1 MTNGDQYFSSL
12 YPQRH
17 QTIAQFLKV
26 LWGIKIVQVFQTM
39 QLPNVTRQST
49 MEAIHNNVDQI
60 LHIIPML
67 VKLKHFTLHKVVKYP
82 KPLCMMD
89 DPLQIQ
95 SQCLVL

>member
-1 MTNGDQYFSSL
+1 
-12 YPQRH
+12 
-17 QTIAQFLKV
+17 
-26 LWGIKIVQVFQTM
+26 
-39 QLPNVTRQST
+39 

-60 LHIIPML
+60 LQIIPML